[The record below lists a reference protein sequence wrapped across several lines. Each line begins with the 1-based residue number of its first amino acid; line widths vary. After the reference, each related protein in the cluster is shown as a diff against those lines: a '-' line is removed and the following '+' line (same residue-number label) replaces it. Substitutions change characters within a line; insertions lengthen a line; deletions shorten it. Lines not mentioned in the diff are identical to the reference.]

1 VGRPEAAIVYISI
14 PETHRQFDPVVDEV
28 LDSVRPA

>member
-14 PETHRQFDPVVDEV
+14 PDTHKQFDAVVDEV
-28 LDSVRPA
+28 LDSIRPA